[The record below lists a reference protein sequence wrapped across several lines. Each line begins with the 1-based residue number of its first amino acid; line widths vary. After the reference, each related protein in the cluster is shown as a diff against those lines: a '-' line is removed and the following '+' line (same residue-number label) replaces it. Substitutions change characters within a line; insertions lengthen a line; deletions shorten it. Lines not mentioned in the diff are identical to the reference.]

1 MSASFFRPFFFRL
14 YLSSNIKH
22 CYHIYFYS
30 RNRAPSVTSAEMK
43 RQLMR
48 TELEEASFNIRT
60 TDHNNGGGHQ
70 SPSKHN
76 PNLHSN
82 FSRKKHS
89 TNIIILAKYNN
100 KYYNL
105 SKVQQ
110 TNIIIKAKYN
120 KQIL

>member
-1 MSASFFRPFFFRL
+1 MSVSFFRPFFFRL

-60 TDHNNGGGHQ
+60 TDHNNGGGT
-70 SPSKHN
+70 PI
-76 PNLHSN
+76 P
-82 FSRKKHS
+82 F
-89 TNIIILAKYNN
+89 
-100 KYYNL
+100 
-105 SKVQQ
+105 Q
-110 TNIIIKAKYN
+110 TQPQPA
-120 KQIL
+120 Q

>member
-1 MSASFFRPFFFRL
+1 MSVSFFRPFFFRL

-60 TDHNNGGGHQ
+60 TDYNNGGGDT
-70 SPSKHN
+70 N
-76 PNLHSN
+76 PLPNPTPPCTVIFHA
-82 FSRKKHS
+82 KK
-89 TNIIILAKYNN
+89 TFN
-100 KYYNL
+100 KYYNIG
-105 SKVQQ
+105 KVQQ
-110 TNIIIKAKYN
+110 
-120 KQIL
+120 QIL